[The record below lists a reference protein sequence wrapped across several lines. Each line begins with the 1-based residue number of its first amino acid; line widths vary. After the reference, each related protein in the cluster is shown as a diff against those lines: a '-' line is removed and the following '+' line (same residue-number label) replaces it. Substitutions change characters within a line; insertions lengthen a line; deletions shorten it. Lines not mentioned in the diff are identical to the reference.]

1 MNPCES
7 SNLSFSA
14 QTLGNPTISEG
25 ILFFGDNGNMEENGA
40 KWRSINTA
48 INTIEN
54 MEKGRCK
61 PSLFFLIRYLF
72 DSVCGGNHIGW
83 IRMRVTIQH
92 FS

>member
-25 ILFFGDNGNMEENGA
+25 ILFFGDGGNMEENGA

-54 MEKGRCK
+54 REKGRWK
-61 PSLFFLIRYLF
+61 PPLFIVRKFFDGIGCCQHIR
-72 DSVCGGNHIGW
+72 
-83 IRMRVTIQH
+83 
-92 FS
+92 